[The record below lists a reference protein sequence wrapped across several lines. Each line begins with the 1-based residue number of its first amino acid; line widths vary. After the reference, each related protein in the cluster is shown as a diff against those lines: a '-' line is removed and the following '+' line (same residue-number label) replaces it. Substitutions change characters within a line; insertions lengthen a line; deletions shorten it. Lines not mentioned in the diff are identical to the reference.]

1 MRLNEAINLL
11 QCKENNN
18 MNGELINRR
27 NCTFG
32 KQLILKKYLG
42 SYSIARKIAQYTEH
56 ANRIFLNYRN
66 DKNMHQKY
74 PIIVIVGDLPM

>member
-32 KQLILKKYLG
+32 KQLILKKIFGKLFN
-42 SYSIARKIAQYTEH
+42 SQKNSSIYRTCKQ
-56 ANRIFLNYRN
+56 NIFKL
-66 DKNMHQKY
+66 QK
-74 PIIVIVGDLPM
+74 

>member
-18 MNGELINRR
+18 MKGELINRR

-32 KQLILKKYLG
+32 KQLILKNIWEVIQQPEK
-42 SYSIARKIAQYTEH
+42 Q
-56 ANRIFLNYRN
+56 LNIQ
-66 DKNMHQKY
+66 NMQIEY
-74 PIIVIVGDLPM
+74 F

>member
-32 KQLILKKYLG
+32 KQLILKKIFGKLFN
-42 SYSIARKIAQYTEH
+42 SQKNSSI
-56 ANRIFLNYRN
+56 YRTC
-66 DKNMHQKY
+66 K
-74 PIIVIVGDLPM
+74 